1 MEYIFLI
8 IGFIFLVKGSDYLV
22 NGASNI
28 AGHFGISQLIIGL
41 TIVAFGTSTPELIV
55 NLLSSSTSNTDLA
68 ISNVLGSNLFNTLI
82 ILGITSLIAPIGV
95 QKSTVKKEIPMNF
108 LVTVVLL
115 VLVNDLILNQGNN
128 LLSLGDGFILLLFFV
143 IFFYYVFENA
153 KDQNLE
159 NKNNI
164 DKNNQLKIK
173 DFVFVGLGI
182 FMLYLGGDWI
192 VTNAVKISESF
203 GVPQKII
210 GLTILATGTSLP
222 ELVTSI
228 TAVRKGNNDIAV
240 GNVVG
245 SNIFNILLVLSASTT
260 ITVIPFNPGD
270 NITMLVL
277 LLSTLLLWLFLRK
290 DHKLTKGEGIILLII
305 YLSYMSYEFI
315 K

>member
-8 IGFIFLVKGSDYLV
+8 LGFIILVKGSDFLV
-22 NGASNI
+22 DGASNI
-28 AGHFGISQLIIGL
+28 ARYFGISQLIIGL

-55 NLLSSSTSNTDLA
+55 NLLSSSSNNTDLA

-82 ILGITSLIAPIGV
+82 ILGLTSLIAPIGV
-95 QKSTVKKEIPMNF
+95 QKSTVRKEIPMNF
-108 LVTVVLL
+108 LITLVLL
-115 VLVNDLILNQGNN
+115 VLVNDILLNEGNN
-128 LLSLGDGFILLLFFV
+128 ILSMGDGLILLLFFI
-143 IFFYYVFENA
+143 IFFYYIFENVRN
-153 KDQNLE
+153 QNLE
-159 NKNNI
+159 NIKNKDQN
-164 DKNNQLKIK
+164 KKLKIK
-173 DFVFVGLGI
+173 DFIFVTLGI

-192 VTNAVKISESF
+192 VSNAVKISESF
-203 GVPQKII
+203 GIPQKII

-245 SNIFNILLVLSASTT
+245 SNIFNILIVLSASTT
-260 ITVIPFNPGD
+260 ITSIPFNTGD
-270 NITMLVL
+270 NITILVL

-290 DHKLTKGEGIILLII
+290 DHKLTKGEGIILLLI
-305 YLSYMSYEFI
+305 YISYMSYELL

>member
-8 IGFIFLVKGSDYLV
+8 LGFIILVKGSDFLV
-22 NGASNI
+22 DGASNI
-28 AGHFGISQLIIGL
+28 ASYFGISQLIIGL

-55 NLLSSSTSNTDLA
+55 NLLSSSSNNTDLA

-108 LVTVVLL
+108 LVTLVLL
-115 VLVNDLILNQGNN
+115 VLVNDVLLNQGSNF
-128 LLSLGDGFILLLFFV
+128 LSLGDGLILLLFFV

-153 KDQNLE
+153 KIQNAE
-159 NKNNI
+159 KNL
-164 DKNNQLKIK
+164 DKQKEESIKIK
-173 DFVFVGLGI
+173 DFVFVALGI

-203 GVPQKII
+203 GIPQKII

-260 ITVIPFNPGD
+260 ITSIPFNPGE
-270 NITMLVL
+270 NITILVL
-277 LLSTLLLWLFLRK
+277 LLSTILLWLFLRK
-290 DHKLTKGEGIILLII
+290 DHKLTKGEGIILLLI
-305 YLSYMSYEFI
+305 YISYMSYELI

>member
-1 MEYIFLI
+1 MEYLLLVL
-8 IGFIFLVKGSDYLV
+8 GFIILVKGSDFLV
-22 NGASNI
+22 EGSSRIASY
-28 AGHFGISQLIIGL
+28 FGISQLIIGL

-55 NLLSSSTSNTDLA
+55 NLLSSSSNNTDLA

-108 LVTVVLL
+108 LVTLALL
-115 VLVNDLILNQGNN
+115 ILVNDKFLNQGSNS
-128 LLSLGDGFILLLFFV
+128 LSMGDGFILLLFFI

-153 KDQNLE
+153 KKQNLE
-159 NKNNI
+159 NNNESRE
-164 DKNNQLKIK
+164 KLKAM
-173 DFVFVGLGI
+173 DFIYVALGI

-192 VTNAVKISESF
+192 VSNAVNISESF

-228 TAVRKGNNDIAV
+228 TAVRKGNNDIAI

-245 SNIFNILLVLSASTT
+245 SNIFNILLVLSSSTF
-260 ITVIPFNPGD
+260 ITNIPFNIED
-270 NITMLVL
+270 NITILVL
-277 LLSTLLLWLFLRK
+277 LLSTIMLWIFLRK
-290 DHKLTKGEGIILLII
+290 DRELTKGEGMVLLLIYI
-305 YLSYMSYEFI
+305 SYMTYEFI

>member
-1 MEYIFLI
+1 MEYIFLAL
-8 IGFIFLVKGSDYLV
+8 GFILLVKGSDFLV
-22 NGASNI
+22 DGASNI
-28 AGHFGISQLIIGL
+28 ARHFGISQLIVGL

-55 NLLSSSTSNTDLA
+55 NLISSSTSNTDLA

-108 LVTVVLL
+108 LVTLVLL

-128 LLSLGDGFILLLFFV
+128 LLSLGDGLILLLFFV

-159 NKNNI
+159 NNKSKDQNNS
-164 DKNNQLKIK
+164 LKIK
-173 DFVFVGLGI
+173 DFIFVVLGI

-192 VTNAVKISESF
+192 VSNAVKISESF
-203 GVPQKII
+203 GISQKII

-260 ITVIPFNPGD
+260 ITPIPFNPGD
-270 NITMLVL
+270 NITILVL
-277 LLSTLLLWLFLRK
+277 LISTVLLWLFLRK
-290 DHKLTKGEGIILLII
+290 DHKLTKGEGLILLLI
-305 YLSYMSYEFI
+305 YISYMSYEFI
-315 K
+315 T

>member
-1 MEYIFLI
+1 
-8 IGFIFLVKGSDYLV
+8 
-22 NGASNI
+22 
-28 AGHFGISQLIIGL
+28 
-41 TIVAFGTSTPELIV
+41 
-55 NLLSSSTSNTDLA
+55 
-68 ISNVLGSNLFNTLI
+68 LI

-108 LVTVVLL
+108 LVTLVLL

-128 LLSLGDGFILLLFFV
+128 LLSLSDGLILLLFFV

-159 NKNNI
+159 NNKSKDQNNS
-164 DKNNQLKIK
+164 LKIK
-173 DFVFVGLGI
+173 DFIFVVLGI

-192 VTNAVKISESF
+192 VSNAVKISESF
-203 GVPQKII
+203 GISQKII

-260 ITVIPFNPGD
+260 ITPIPFNPGD
-270 NITMLVL
+270 NITILVL
-277 LLSTLLLWLFLRK
+277 LISTVLLWLFLRK
-290 DHKLTKGEGIILLII
+290 DHKLTKGEGLILLLI
-305 YLSYMSYEFI
+305 YISYMSYEFI
-315 K
+315 T

>member
-1 MEYIFLI
+1 MEYIFLAL
-8 IGFIFLVKGSDYLV
+8 GFILLVKGSDFLV
-22 NGASNI
+22 DGASNI
-28 AGHFGISQLIIGL
+28 ARHFGISQLIVGL

-55 NLLSSSTSNTDLA
+55 NLISSSTSNTDLA

-108 LVTVVLL
+108 LVTLVLL

-128 LLSLGDGFILLLFFV
+128 LLSLGDGLILLLFFV

-159 NKNNI
+159 NNKSKDQNNS
-164 DKNNQLKIK
+164 LKIK
-173 DFVFVGLGI
+173 DFIFVVLGI

-192 VTNAVKISESF
+192 VSNAVKISESF
-203 GVPQKII
+203 GISQKII

-245 SNIFNILLVLSASTT
+245 SNI
-260 ITVIPFNPGD
+260 
-270 NITMLVL
+270 
-277 LLSTLLLWLFLRK
+277 
-290 DHKLTKGEGIILLII
+290 LIF
-305 YLSYMSYEFI
+305 Y
-315 K
+315 

>member
-1 MEYIFLI
+1 MEYIFLAL
-8 IGFIFLVKGSDYLV
+8 GFILLVKGSDFLV
-22 NGASNI
+22 DGASNI
-28 AGHFGISQLIIGL
+28 ARHFGISQLIVGL

-55 NLLSSSTSNTDLA
+55 NLISSSTSNTDLA

-108 LVTVVLL
+108 LVTLVLL

-128 LLSLGDGFILLLFFV
+128 LLSLGDGLILLLFFV

-159 NKNNI
+159 NNKSKDQNNS
-164 DKNNQLKIK
+164 LKIK
-173 DFVFVGLGI
+173 DFIFVVLGI

-192 VTNAVKISESF
+192 VSNAVKISESF
-203 GVPQKII
+203 GISQKII

-245 SNIFNILLVLSASTT
+245 SNIFNILLVLSVSTT
-260 ITVIPFNPGD
+260 ITPIPFNPGD
-270 NITMLVL
+270 NITILVL
-277 LLSTLLLWLFLRK
+277 LISTVLLWLFLRK
-290 DHKLTKGEGIILLII
+290 DHKLTKGEGLILLLI
-305 YLSYMSYEFI
+305 YISYMSYEFI
-315 K
+315 T

>member
-22 NGASNI
+22 DGASNI
-28 AGHFGISQLIIGL
+28 AGYFGISQLIIGL

-108 LVTVVLL
+108 LVTLVLL

-128 LLSLGDGFILLLFFV
+128 SLSLGDGIILLLFFI

-153 KDQNLE
+153 KEQGFKKEDN
-159 NKNNI
+159 NNI
-164 DKNNQLKIK
+164 LKIK

-245 SNIFNILLVLSASTT
+245 SNIFNILLVLSSSTF
-260 ITVIPFNPGD
+260 ITKIPFNPGD
-270 NITMLVL
+270 NITILVL
-277 LLSTLLLWLFLRK
+277 LFSTILLWLFLRK
-290 DHKLTKGEGIILLII
+290 DHELTKGEGLILLII
-305 YLSYMSYEFI
+305 YISYMSYEFI

>member
-1 MEYIFLI
+1 MEYIFLVL
-8 IGFIFLVKGSDYLV
+8 GFIILVKGSDFLV
-22 NGASNI
+22 DGSSKIAS
-28 AGHFGISQLIIGL
+28 HFGISQLIIGL

-55 NLLSSSTSNTDLA
+55 NLLSSSSNNTDLA

-108 LVTVVLL
+108 LVTLALL
-115 VLVNDLILNQGNN
+115 ILVNDTFLNQGSNS
-128 LLSLGDGFILLLFFV
+128 LSMGDGMILLLFFI

-153 KDQNLE
+153 KKQNSE
-159 NKNNI
+159 NNDENREK
-164 DKNNQLKIK
+164 LKIM
-173 DFVFVGLGI
+173 DFIYVALGI
-182 FMLYLGGDWI
+182 FMLYLGGEWI
-192 VTNAVKISESF
+192 VSNAVKISESF

-228 TAVRKGNNDIAV
+228 TAVRKGNNDIAI

-245 SNIFNILLVLSASTT
+245 SNIFNILLVLSSSTF
-260 ITVIPFNPGD
+260 ITNIPFNVGD
-270 NITMLVL
+270 NITILVL
-277 LLSTLLLWLFLRK
+277 LFSTILLWIFLRK
-290 DHKLTKGEGIILLII
+290 DRELTKGEGLVLLLIYI
-305 YLSYMSYEFI
+305 SYITYEFI

>member
-1 MEYIFLI
+1 MEYIFLAL
-8 IGFIFLVKGSDYLV
+8 GFILLVKGSDFLV
-22 NGASNI
+22 DGASNI
-28 AGHFGISQLIIGL
+28 ARHFGISQLIVGL

-55 NLLSSSTSNTDLA
+55 NLISSSTSNTDLA

-108 LVTVVLL
+108 LVTLVLL

-128 LLSLGDGFILLLFFV
+128 LLSLGDGLILLLFFV

-159 NKNNI
+159 NNKSKDQNNS
-164 DKNNQLKIK
+164 LKIK
-173 DFVFVGLGI
+173 DFIFVVLGI

-192 VTNAVKISESF
+192 VSNAVKISESF
-203 GVPQKII
+203 GISQKII

-228 TAVRKGNNDIAV
+228 TALRKGNNDIAV

-260 ITVIPFNPGD
+260 ITPIPFNPGD
-270 NITMLVL
+270 NITILVL
-277 LLSTLLLWLFLRK
+277 LISTVLLWLFLRK
-290 DHKLTKGEGIILLII
+290 DHKLTKGEGLILLLI
-305 YLSYMSYEFI
+305 YISYMSYEFI
-315 K
+315 T

>member
-1 MEYIFLI
+1 
-8 IGFIFLVKGSDYLV
+8 
-22 NGASNI
+22 
-28 AGHFGISQLIIGL
+28 
-41 TIVAFGTSTPELIV
+41 
-55 NLLSSSTSNTDLA
+55 
-68 ISNVLGSNLFNTLI
+68 LI

-108 LVTVVLL
+108 LVTLVLL
-115 VLVNDLILNQGNN
+115 VLVNDVLLNKGNN
-128 LLSLGDGFILLLFFV
+128 FLSLGDGLILLLFFV

-153 KDQNLE
+153 KIQNAE
-159 NKNNI
+159 KNL
-164 DKNNQLKIK
+164 DKQKEEGIKIK
-173 DFVFVGLGI
+173 DFVFVALGI

-203 GVPQKII
+203 GIPQKII

-260 ITVIPFNPGD
+260 ITSIPFNPGE
-270 NITMLVL
+270 NITILVL
-277 LLSTLLLWLFLRK
+277 LLSTILLWLFLRK
-290 DHKLTKGEGIILLII
+290 DHKLTKGEGIILLLI
-305 YLSYMSYEFI
+305 YISYMSYELI

>member
-8 IGFIFLVKGSDYLV
+8 LGFIILVKGSDFLV
-22 NGASNI
+22 DGASNI
-28 AGHFGISQLIIGL
+28 ASYFGISQLIIGL

-55 NLLSSSTSNTDLA
+55 NLLSSSSNNTDLA
-68 ISNVLGSNLFNTLI
+68 ISNVLGSNLFNILI

-108 LVTVVLL
+108 LVTLVLL
-115 VLVNDLILNQGNN
+115 VLVNDVLLNQGSNF
-128 LLSLGDGFILLLFFV
+128 LSMGDGLILLLFFV

-153 KDQNLE
+153 KIQNDE
-159 NKNNI
+159 KNL
-164 DKNNQLKIK
+164 DKQKEESIKIK
-173 DFVFVGLGI
+173 DFVFVALGI

-203 GVPQKII
+203 GIPQKII
-210 GLTILATGTSLP
+210 GLTILAPGTSLP

-245 SNIFNILLVLSASTT
+245 SNIFNILVVLSASTT
-260 ITVIPFNPGD
+260 ITSIPFNPGE
-270 NITMLVL
+270 NITILVL
-277 LLSTLLLWLFLRK
+277 LLSTILLWLFLRK
-290 DHKLTKGEGIILLII
+290 DHKLTKGEGIILLLI
-305 YLSYMSYEFI
+305 YISYMSYELI

>member
-108 LVTVVLL
+108 LVTLVLL

-305 YLSYMSYEFI
+305 YLSYMSYEII

>member
-108 LVTVVLL
+108 LVTLVLL

>member
-8 IGFIFLVKGSDYLV
+8 LGFIILVKGSDFLV
-22 NGASNI
+22 DGASNI
-28 AGHFGISQLIIGL
+28 ASYFGISQLIIGL

-55 NLLSSSTSNTDLA
+55 NLLSSSSNNTDLA

-108 LVTVVLL
+108 LVTLVLL
-115 VLVNDLILNQGNN
+115 VLVNDVLLNQGSNF
-128 LLSLGDGFILLLFFV
+128 LYIGDGLILLLFFV

-153 KDQNLE
+153 KIQNAE
-159 NKNNI
+159 KNL
-164 DKNNQLKIK
+164 DKQKEESIKIK
-173 DFVFVGLGI
+173 DFVFVALGI

-203 GVPQKII
+203 GIPQKII

-260 ITVIPFNPGD
+260 ITSIPFNPGE
-270 NITMLVL
+270 NITILVL
-277 LLSTLLLWLFLRK
+277 LLSTILLWLFLRK
-290 DHKLTKGEGIILLII
+290 DHKLTKGEGIILLLI
-305 YLSYMSYEFI
+305 YISYMSYELI